1 MSKPLLEVF
10 RSFDLEQ
17 RSNMAILL
25 EVEELDVT
33 VELLVKE
40 LTWLYRSRLR
50 ESIKSNTESFK
61 HWLAGKLLDAKRSV
75 KQEETVPPSYEDLV
89 FGLAKNLNVYDE
101 SASLETTELYVSHAV
116 IIDALKKMSPKQR
129 VKYFEEQADMGL
141 ATSIGNYADSGL
153 SGPMRAISGL
163 GVANAAGFS
172 IYGASSTALGFVT
185 HAAGISLPF
194 AAYTGMSQ
202 TIAVLIGP
210 VGWLAAGSWLAFGL
224 TEPSWKKLLPI
235 VIFLINNK
243 AVERI
248 ERIEFAAN

>member
-1 MSKPLLEVF
+1 MNKSILEIF
-10 RSFDLEQ
+10 SNFDSEQ

-25 EVEELDVT
+25 KIEELDVT
-33 VELLVKE
+33 AERLLKE

-50 ESIKSNTESFK
+50 ESFRSNTESVK
-61 HWLAGKLLDAKRSV
+61 HWLAGKLLDEKQSR
-75 KQEETVPPSYEDLV
+75 KQEDTAPPSYEDLV
-89 FGLAKNLNVYDE
+89 FGLAKNLDVYDE
-101 SASLETTELYVSHAV
+101 SASLETTELYVAHAV
-116 IIDALKKMSPKQR
+116 IVDALKKMSPKQR
-129 VKYFEEQADMGL
+129 VKYFEQQADTGL
-141 ATSIGNYADSGL
+141 STSIGNYADSGL

-194 AAYTGMSQ
+194 ATYTGMSQ
-202 TIAVLIGP
+202 TIAFLIGP

-224 TEPSWKKLLPI
+224 TEPSWRKLLPV

-248 ERIEFAAN
+248 EFAAS